1 MSSPFV
7 QSPQLP
13 ISVNYYIPK
22 PSYDPTNRNCI
33 IICTDYEDVQTTPGI
48 YKYDII
54 KNESQI
60 IHKYKDTFY
69 PDCHGQFIDIS
80 NNTLIVYGG
89 RNKTFKIFDLNTNQ
103 IKQINDKNIISK
115 TKCGYFPQNTLI
127 ASINEIHIL

>member
-1 MSSPFV
+1 MSSFPFT
-7 QSPQLP
+7 QSPIITLHQ
-13 ISVNYYIPK
+13 YIPK
-22 PSYDPTNRNCI
+22 PSYDPSNKNCI
-33 IICTDYEDVQTTPGI
+33 IICTDYAEDETTPGI
-48 YKYDII
+48 YKCNLVS
-54 KNESQI
+54 NESQI
-60 IHKYKDTFY
+60 IYKYDKAFD